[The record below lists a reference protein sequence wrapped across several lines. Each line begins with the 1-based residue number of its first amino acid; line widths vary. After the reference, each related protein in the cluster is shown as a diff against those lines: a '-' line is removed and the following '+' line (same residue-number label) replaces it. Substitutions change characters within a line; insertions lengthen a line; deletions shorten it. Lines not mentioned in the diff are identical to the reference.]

1 MHNTLFLQRLR
12 IVTHENRVAYDEPFH
27 RGVNII
33 RGQNSSGK
41 STVVRFIFFVL
52 GGYYSDFVPQAM
64 RCRYVMAEVCI
75 NGHVITLKRY
85 MERRDDGKVNPQA
98 PIYIHFG
105 PMAEVVSSSKIQV
118 SSDAPEN
125 LNLEPLNLEPE
136 LWKRYCYTTTDKSR
150 SFSNV
155 LFELLGYPELRAD
168 SNITMHQVL
177 RLIYL
182 DQESPVNSLFFYEQF
197 DKEIYRETV
206 ANLLLG
212 LYDQKYSQAKLD
224 LQATVKA
231 LAEVKV
237 SIRNVGEFLQDPRTK
252 SSAYIRSQIDTL
264 NNEIAHM
271 SQQIQ
276 FLRSGDGETPKI
288 NIGIAHACN
297 INPNA
302 NIVINNYKSDDEDS
316 SDDVELRVV
325 KTKPTNNPKLTTD
338 SKLSTLNSKLSLEHQ
353 RLQAEIVRQRKECA
367 TLESEIKQLETEIED
382 SGYFIDAL
390 NKRIEAVRHSIA
402 TRDYFDSMHLDFCPE
417 CLTRIEP
424 PADADHCPLC
434 KSPIDSSKGKSQ
446 ALRIRLEL
454 EFQVRESIAL
464 KEENERQLEEKKAQL
479 RRQKRQLTASQRH
492 YDDAVSYVRSTHEE
506 RIDKLLQDKGF
517 KEGEI
522 LQYRTL
528 LEQAEKYESLLEEER
543 KLKAKESELHRYIEA
558 TENRIRQE
566 RKAIDAAVSESGVY
580 LLRKD
585 ENRQDEFMRAQEFVI
600 DYSQNMAYI
609 SNQRIKLSASSA
621 FYLKMVARFALL
633 FASLKV
639 DSMMYPRLLFSD
651 NMEDKGLEPDRA
663 VKFQK
668 TVVQMLKEYESKA
681 LHSALDA
688 ESHLKP
694 ETCNLKPEY
703 QLIFATS
710 MIAPEL
716 NKPEYTVGDYYTREN
731 KSLRNV

>member
-12 IVTHENRVAYDEPFH
+12 IVTYENRVAYDEPFH

-85 MERRDDGKVNPQA
+85 LERRDDGKVNPQA

-118 SSDAPEN
+118 SSDAPETWN
-125 LNLEPLNLEPE
+125 LKPE
-136 LWKRYCYTTTDKSR
+136 TWQKFGYNTSAEHR

-264 NNEIAHM
+264 NDEIARM
-271 SQQIQ
+271 TQQIQ
-276 FLRSGDGETPKI
+276 FLRSGEMPQVDTPHI
-288 NIGIAHACN
+288 NIEIAQVSN

-316 SDDVELRVV
+316 SDEVELRIV
-325 KTKPTNNPKLTTD
+325 KSKPTNNPKLSTD
-338 SKLSTLNSKLSLEHQ
+338 SKLSTLNSKLNLEHQ

-528 LEQAEKYESLLEEER
+528 LEQAEKYETLLEEER
-543 KLKAKESELHRYIEA
+543 KLKAKESELRRYIEA
-558 TENRIRQE
+558 TENRIRQD
-566 RKAIDAAVSESGVY
+566 RQAIDAAVSESGVY

-668 TVVQMLKEYESKA
+668 TVVQMLKEYEEKEKELSTNN
-681 LHSALDA
+681 
-688 ESHLKP
+688 LKP

>member
-12 IVTHENRVAYDEPFH
+12 IVTDTGEVAYDELFH

-33 RGQNSSGK
+33 RGKNSSGK
-41 STVVRFIFFVL
+41 STIVRFIFFVL

-85 MERRDDGKVNPQA
+85 LERRDDGKVNPQA

-136 LWKRYCYTTTDKSR
+136 LWKRYGYTTTDKSR

-155 LFELLGYPELRAD
+155 LFDLLGYPELRAD

-212 LYDQKYSQAKLD
+212 LYDQKYSDAKLELQRTQKAIAD
-224 LQATVKA
+224 L
-231 LAEVKV
+231 KV
-237 SIRNVGEFLQDPRTK
+237 SIRNVGEFLQDPKTK
-252 SSAYIRSQIDTL
+252 TSLYIRNKIESLNDEITWISHQIQNLRNGTEQHL
-264 NNEIAHM
+264 YINM
-271 SQQIQ
+271 SQVAQ
-276 FLRSGDGETPKI
+276 L
-288 NIGIAHACN
+288 
-297 INPNA
+297 NPNPTD
-302 NIVINNYKSDDEDS
+302 VTRKLDE
-316 SDDVELRVV
+316 R
-325 KTKPTNNPKLTTD
+325 P
-338 SKLSTLNSKLSLEHQ
+338 LNSKLEYQ
-353 RLQAEIVRQRKECA
+353 RLQGDIAQQRKDFVAIER
-367 TLESEIKQLETEIED
+367 EIKQLETEIED

-390 NKRIEAVRHSIA
+390 NKRLVAVDKSIA
-402 TRDYFDSMHLDFCPE
+402 TRDYFDSLHLDFCPE

-424 PADADHCPLC
+424 QVEEGHCPLC
-434 KSPIDSSKGKSQ
+434 KSPIDNDKGKSQ
-446 ALRIRLEL
+446 AVRIRLEL
-454 EFQVRESIAL
+454 QHQVSESIAL
-464 KEENERQLEEKKAQL
+464 KEENEHLLEEKKAQL
-479 RRQKRQLTASQRH
+479 RRMKRQLTASQRH
-492 YDDAVSYVRSTHEE
+492 YDDAVNYVRSTHEE
-506 RIDKLLQDKGF
+506 QIDKLLQDKGF

-528 LEQAEKYESLLEEER
+528 LEQAEKYERLLDELET
-543 KLKAKESELHRYIEA
+543 LKKRESELSRYIEA

-566 RKAIDAAVSESGVY
+566 RKTIDAAVSESGLY
-580 LLRKD
+580 LLRND
-585 ENRQDEFMRAQEFVI
+585 EQRQTEFMQANDFVI
-600 DYSQNMAYI
+600 DYSQNMTYI

-639 DSMMYPRLLFSD
+639 ESMMYPRLLFSD
-651 NMEDKGLEPDRA
+651 NMEDKGLEQGRA
-663 VKFQK
+663 EKFQR
-668 TVVQMLKEYESKA
+668 TVVRLLKEMETEEKKKLSTKTLNVAQSESIES
-681 LHSALDA
+681 LLSMPSQSNLSAA
-688 ESHLKP
+688 
-694 ETCNLKPEY
+694 NLEPFNLEPSF

-716 NKPEYTVGDYYTREN
+716 NTDEYVIGDYYDEQN
-731 KSLRNV
+731 KSLKNV